1 MKKSILLLLLSIM
14 LLSACTPQVVN
25 PLQSTGYPSGELQQP
40 QIMLNGK
47 IYYYT
52 ASGFDLPLPEGYT
65 LAGEILSV
73 DHIHP
78 PAENFHGGRVEVG
91 QKVYISSPATDSVYL
106 QYSSGYA
113 LFALK

>member
-14 LLSACTPQVVN
+14 LLSACTPHN
-25 PLQSTGYPSGELQQP
+25 TGSLQSTGYPSGELQQP

-65 LAGEILSV
+65 VAGEILSV
-73 DHIHP
+73 DSVNP

-106 QYSSGYA
+106 QYDSGYA
-113 LFALK
+113 LFTLK